1 MSTCSL
7 SSHIPVRWYNDEPAS
22 INQFCNIPVEACRLC
37 SMWLVL
43 PLSLFLLFVDPS
55 TSCCC
60 SSSWKYKLSCTPGCN
75 FFNCNC
81 DTMDGGYCIRR
92 YPVTKCV
99 SWEWTK
105 EWKLKCT
112 KEWSGSECKSSKG
125 RQHAEWC
132 PGRKRMK
139 RSVAA
144 SISRAYGE
152 LYSQMLERPAM
163 HHFFTFDLNRD
174 GRISLEE
181 AMLTTNGTKEEF
193 NLVDEDNDGHVHPE
207 EFDSSL
213 LS

>member
-1 MSTCSL
+1 
-7 SSHIPVRWYNDEPAS
+7 
-22 INQFCNIPVEACRLC
+22 
-37 SMWLVL
+37 
-43 PLSLFLLFVDPS
+43 
-55 TSCCC
+55 
-60 SSSWKYKLSCTPGCN
+60 
-75 FFNCNC
+75 
-81 DTMDGGYCIRR
+81 
-92 YPVTKCV
+92 
-99 SWEWTK
+99 
-105 EWKLKCT
+105 
-112 KEWSGSECKSSKG
+112 
-125 RQHAEWC
+125 
-132 PGRKRMK
+132 MK

-193 NLVDEDNDGHVHPE
+193 KMADEDNDGHVRPE

>member
-1 MSTCSL
+1 
-7 SSHIPVRWYNDEPAS
+7 
-22 INQFCNIPVEACRLC
+22 
-37 SMWLVL
+37 MWLVL

-60 SSSWKYKLSCTPGCN
+60 KLSYKYPRCKCNIFGCKYE
-75 FFNCNC
+75 
-81 DTMDGGYCIRR
+81 TEDGGYCKREYKKLGGYWWGKR
-92 YPVTKCV
+92 VTI
-99 SWEWTK
+99 TR
-105 EWKLKCT
+105 
-112 KEWSGSECKSSKG
+112 CKSSKNNG
-125 RQHAEWC
+125 HAEWC

-152 LYSQMLERPAM
+152 LYSHMLERPAM
-163 HHFFTFDLNRD
+163 HHFFTFDLNQD

>member
-1 MSTCSL
+1 
-7 SSHIPVRWYNDEPAS
+7 
-22 INQFCNIPVEACRLC
+22 
-37 SMWLVL
+37 
-43 PLSLFLLFVDPS
+43 
-55 TSCCC
+55 
-60 SSSWKYKLSCTPGCN
+60 
-75 FFNCNC
+75 
-81 DTMDGGYCIRR
+81 
-92 YPVTKCV
+92 
-99 SWEWTK
+99 
-105 EWKLKCT
+105 
-112 KEWSGSECKSSKG
+112 
-125 RQHAEWC
+125 
-132 PGRKRMK
+132 MK

-193 NLVDEDNDGHVHPE
+193 KLVDEDNDGHVHPS

>member
-1 MSTCSL
+1 MPTCSL

-22 INQFCNIPVEACRLC
+22 VNQFCNIPVEACRLC
-37 SMWLVL
+37 PMWLAL

-60 SSSWKYKLSCTPGCN
+60 SISTMYPLCSLKGSKCN

-81 DTMDGGYCIRR
+81 DTKDGGYCLRMYKEYVRFLGTKHKHKRR
-92 YPVTKCV
+92 VCR
-99 SWEWTK
+99 
-105 EWKLKCT
+105 
-112 KEWSGSECKSSKG
+112 SSK
-125 RQHAEWC
+125 
-132 PGRKRMK
+132 GRKRMK
-139 RSVAA
+139 RSLAA

-174 GRISLEE
+174 GRITLEE

-193 NLVDEDNDGHVHPE
+193 KLADEDNDGHVRPE

-213 LS
+213 R

>member
-1 MSTCSL
+1 M
-7 SSHIPVRWYNDEPAS
+7 
-22 INQFCNIPVEACRLC
+22 
-37 SMWLVL
+37 
-43 PLSLFLLFVDPS
+43 
-55 TSCCC
+55 
-60 SSSWKYKLSCTPGCN
+60 
-75 FFNCNC
+75 
-81 DTMDGGYCIRR
+81 
-92 YPVTKCV
+92 
-99 SWEWTK
+99 
-105 EWKLKCT
+105 
-112 KEWSGSECKSSKG
+112 SSKG
-125 RQHAEWC
+125 RKHAEWC
-132 PGRKRMK
+132 PGRKRIK

-193 NLVDEDNDGHVHPE
+193 KLVDEDNDGHVHPE

>member
-1 MSTCSL
+1 M
-7 SSHIPVRWYNDEPAS
+7 A
-22 INQFCNIPVEACRLC
+22 ACRLC
-37 SMWLVL
+37 PMWLAL

-60 SSSWKYKLSCTPGCN
+60 TESLMYPLCDRRGRGCN
-75 FFNCNC
+75 FFGCNC
-81 DTMDGGYCIRR
+81 DTEDGGYCIRVYKDYKVYQCVFWER
-92 YPVTKCV
+92 NKCKIKIKK
-99 SWEWTK
+99 WRFR
-105 EWKLKCT
+105 
-112 KEWSGSECKSSKG
+112 CKSSKN
-125 RQHAEWC
+125 RPHAEWC

-152 LYSQMLERPAM
+152 LYSHMLERPAM
-163 HHFFTFDLNRD
+163 HHFFTFDLNQD

-193 NLVDEDNDGHVHPE
+193 KLVDEDNDGHVHPE

>member
-22 INQFCNIPVEACRLC
+22 VNQFCNIPVEACRLC

-60 SSSWKYKLSCTPGCN
+60 SESLWYPLCTGSCN
-75 FFNCNC
+75 FFGCNC
-81 DTMDGGYCIRR
+81 DTEDGGFCKRGYCNV
-92 YPVTKCV
+92 PLKDCV
-99 SWEWTK
+99 Y
-105 EWKLKCT
+105 
-112 KEWSGSECKSSKG
+112 ECKSSKG
-125 RQHAEWC
+125 RRHAEWC

-163 HHFFTFDLNRD
+163 HNFFTFDLNQD

-193 NLVDEDNDGHVHPE
+193 NLVDEDNDGHVHPS

>member
-37 SMWLVL
+37 PMWLVL

-60 SSSWKYKLSCTPGCN
+60 TESWRFPLCKGPKACN
-75 FFNCNC
+75 FFGCNC
-81 DTMDGGYCIRR
+81 DTADGGYCKRVYYVVKR
-92 YPVTKCV
+92 VNGKRQNPGWRQVW
-99 SWEWTK
+99 S
-105 EWKLKCT
+105 KLKCM
-112 KEWSGSECKSSKG
+112 SSKNRG
-125 RQHAEWC
+125 HAEWC

-163 HHFFTFDLNRD
+163 HNFFTFDLNRD

-193 NLVDEDNDGHVHPE
+193 KLVDEDNDGHVHPE